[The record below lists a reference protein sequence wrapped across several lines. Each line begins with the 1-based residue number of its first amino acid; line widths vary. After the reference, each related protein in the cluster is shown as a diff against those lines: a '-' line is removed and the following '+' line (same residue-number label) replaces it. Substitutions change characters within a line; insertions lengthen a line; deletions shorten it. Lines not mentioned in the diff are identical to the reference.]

1 MQVDPSGHIPI
12 ANYITKIQ
20 FTKLIGGFDSFW
32 WGRVNY
38 SVTKLIEQY
47 PEEIGIFYAH
57 TTYENGDFTGIVDKL
72 AGMELLQGIR

>member
-1 MQVDPSGHIPI
+1 MNGVNVFAYCRNNPIMQVDPSGHIPI

-47 PEEIGIFYAH
+47 PEEIGIFLCAH
-57 TTYENGDFTGIVDKL
+57 DL
-72 AGMELLQGIR
+72 